1 MFVLV
6 CMMPVIKMLFC
17 TVNSAPVL
25 VAAALVTL
33 ARRTRALHASCQ
45 HKHTASDSSFG
56 LCAAGRMSTQL
67 LLLFLPSNTIRS
79 LLVKRLNFAELSALE
94 QVVLLLYN

>member
-1 MFVLV
+1 MFVLI

-67 LLLFLPSNTIRS
+67 LLFLPSNTIRS